1 MGKEEPRPCYN
12 SEHTKLWS
20 YAWLSFGVVV
30 SVSHSEKLVI
40 GWGAEA
46 WHPGK
51 LLDPIFEDIW
61 LRAIKGK
68 IPKISFLCIRC
79 SDERLFPGIFES
91 ILAQLLKG
99 NLKQF
104 LFLYVWRRHTFIC
117 LELLL
122 IICSQGVCV
131 CLAQVW
137 KRVW

>member
-1 MGKEEPRPCYN
+1 MEKKEPRPCYSPLY

-30 SVSHSEKLVI
+30 SVSHLERLVI
-40 GWGAEA
+40 GWAEA
-46 WHPGK
+46 WHHGK
-51 LLDPIFEDIW
+51 LFDLVFEDIW

-79 SDERLFPGIFES
+79 SDERLFPGIFER

-104 LFLYVWRRHTFIC
+104 IFLYVWRRHTFIC

-122 IICSQGVCV
+122 MICSQWVCV
-131 CLAQVW
+131 CLAQV
-137 KRVW
+137 